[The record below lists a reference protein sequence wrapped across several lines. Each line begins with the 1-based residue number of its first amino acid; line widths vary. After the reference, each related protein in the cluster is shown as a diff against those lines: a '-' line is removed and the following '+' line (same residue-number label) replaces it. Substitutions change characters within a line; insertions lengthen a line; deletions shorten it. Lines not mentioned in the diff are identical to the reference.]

1 MMRKYAIVCLFM
13 MGILGKYFGQS
24 ASSAEMV
31 AKNKAIFM
39 YGFTKFFQWS
49 GQKAQGEFKIA
60 VIGATEEFK
69 NALQSIADLKQV
81 DNRKIRI
88 YQLDDLSE
96 MDKMPM
102 MNMLYVDV
110 EKQPEFKLREVPYQT
125 LVVSENEKQL
135 KNTMINFV
143 FIESKLKFSFNTL
156 NTKALGISYN
166 ESFEKLAYDL
176 EKDLLFDDNHK
187 SKKKRQSEEMANSQA
202 TPETKVENSNK
213 ETNTES
219 NSKGEEKQKE
229 SVTIVGPLNSSKTGA
244 MMTAKLKA
252 IFMYGFTRY
261 FEWPKENTS
270 GDFRI
275 GLLGADEDLKLEF
288 EKLARIKKVG
298 TQNIELVYLNDK
310 NELKQQKPLN
320 ILYYNLSKVSD
331 FSVNDVPK
339 QTLTI
344 SDNDAKYYRAMVNF
358 VWHEDKLKFGLNAFL
373 TNNKGLVV
381 KDDFKRLALFEYEPS
396 LEEKKEI
403 MKDLGLKV
411 GMNESKND
419 PTIAAKL
426 DNSST
431 AGSTKELSGK
441 SANSIKNK
449 KIINTEWEELINK
462 IKTNLDEVVLSKEE
476 SIQIANKF
484 FKQEKDLE
492 QQQLAIDFQMSNI
505 DMQRQ
510 LMEKQEQDLKLKE
523 AKLQSQ
529 HNELNEQLTKIN
541 RQQTIIW
548 LSLVAISAVVFG
560 IFMVFNT
567 YQKSKKTNLLLSTKN
582 EEIETQKLLIEEKQ
596 HEIID
601 SIHYAQRIQ
610 KAMLAKKEVLDSYL
624 KDYFILFKPK
634 DVVSGDFYWAQDVL
648 INQQQQLLLIT
659 ADSTGHGVPGS
670 IMSMLNI
677 SCIEKA
683 VEVEKLTAPRDII
696 NHTRIKVIESLKR
709 DGSLEGGKDGMDCTI
724 LLIDFRN
731 KKMTYAA
738 ANNPIWVMRSNKHDL
753 SDSSQILE
761 LEPDKMP
768 VGKHD
773 KDQIPFQQHE
783 LQLEKGDIIYTFT
796 DGLADQFGGPKGK
809 KFMYKQMKALLISV
823 ASLSM
828 HDQQVTIEKALKDWM
843 GENEQVDDITLIGIR
858 V

>member
-1 MMRKYAIVCLFM
+1 M
-13 MGILGKYFGQS
+13 
-24 ASSAEMV
+24 
-31 AKNKAIFM
+31 
-39 YGFTKFFQWS
+39 
-49 GQKAQGEFKIA
+49 
-60 VIGATEEFK
+60 
-69 NALQSIADLKQV
+69 
-81 DNRKIRI
+81 
-88 YQLDDLSE
+88 
-96 MDKMPM
+96 
-102 MNMLYVDV
+102 
-110 EKQPEFKLREVPYQT
+110 
-125 LVVSENEKQL
+125 
-135 KNTMINFV
+135 
-143 FIESKLKFSFNTL
+143 
-156 NTKALGISYN
+156 
-166 ESFEKLAYDL
+166 
-176 EKDLLFDDNHK
+176 
-187 SKKKRQSEEMANSQA
+187 
-202 TPETKVENSNK
+202 
-213 ETNTES
+213 
-219 NSKGEEKQKE
+219 
-229 SVTIVGPLNSSKTGA
+229 
-244 MMTAKLKA
+244 
-252 IFMYGFTRY
+252 
-261 FEWPKENTS
+261 
-270 GDFRI
+270 
-275 GLLGADEDLKLEF
+275 
-288 EKLARIKKVG
+288 
-298 TQNIELVYLNDK
+298 
-310 NELKQQKPLN
+310 
-320 ILYYNLSKVSD
+320 
-331 FSVNDVPK
+331 
-339 QTLTI
+339 
-344 SDNDAKYYRAMVNF
+344 
-358 VWHEDKLKFGLNAFL
+358 
-373 TNNKGLVV
+373 
-381 KDDFKRLALFEYEPS
+381 
-396 LEEKKEI
+396 
-403 MKDLGLKV
+403 
-411 GMNESKND
+411 
-419 PTIAAKL
+419 
-426 DNSST
+426 
-431 AGSTKELSGK
+431 
-441 SANSIKNK
+441 
-449 KIINTEWEELINK
+449 
-462 IKTNLDEVVLSKEE
+462 DEVVLSKEE

-828 HDQQVTIEKALKDWM
+828 HEQQITIEKALKDWM